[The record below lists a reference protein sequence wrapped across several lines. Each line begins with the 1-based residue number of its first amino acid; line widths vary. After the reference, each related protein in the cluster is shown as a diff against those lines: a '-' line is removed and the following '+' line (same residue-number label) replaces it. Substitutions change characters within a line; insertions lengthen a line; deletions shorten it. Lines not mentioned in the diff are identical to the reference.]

1 MPVATYTGAVL
12 DFQVTYPAIRVQIQI
27 SWPTEHQTLT
37 NSSVWFKLKE
47 VGGWEVKRWKEK
59 KIPSYIIRVEGR
71 YINSS
76 KLSRLKKNLADHLNS
91 WYLYN
96 VKKLLL

>member
-47 VGGWEVKRWKEK
+47 VGG
-59 KIPSYIIRVEGR
+59 
-71 YINSS
+71 
-76 KLSRLKKNLADHLNS
+76 
-91 WYLYN
+91 
-96 VKKLLL
+96 